1 MDCNDQYGT
10 QEVRKGVSEE
20 GSGRVHARLIQKKAL
35 QVVLHWQIPYPA
47 QFGKVGIPPRCHIGE
62 FISAAFS

>member
-10 QEVRKGVSEE
+10 QEDRKGVSEE
-20 GSGRVHARLIQKKAL
+20 GSGRSAHKVDPKKAL
-35 QVVLHWQIPYPA
+35 QVVLHWQIPYLA
-47 QFGKVGIPPRCHIGE
+47 QFGKVGIPPRSHIGE